1 MTNLEPY
8 EGLINSQPFFT
19 VKEFASLCGKSTR
32 WAYDRIYAGDLQVL
46 RKGGVTAISSD
57 EIRRFLA
64 KEGPYQGKRAT
75 PVHRTKPSGS
85 GSKRVVKSTKKLSP
99 DGNRPI
105 PPNLVASCAPS
116 PSRRGDR

>member
-1 MTNLEPY
+1 MSNLEPY
-8 EGLINSQPFFT
+8 ERLLNSQPFFT

-64 KEGPYQGKRAT
+64 KEGPYRGKRPT
-75 PVHRTKPSGS
+75 PARRTNPPGS
-85 GSKRVVKSTKKLSP
+85 CSKRAVKPRKKLSSLVS
-99 DGNRPI
+99 RSI
-105 PPNLVASCAPS
+105 PANLVTSCAARPG
-116 PSRRGDR
+116 RHGDC